1 MYDVLFLSILF
12 LSILGRNSMVARI
25 FEEEQ
30 NGNKFFWGGTERQRK
45 ILRRN
50 SLVRRVRNQGR
61 RRKLRKKGR
70 GGR

>member
-12 LSILGRNSMVARI
+12 LSILGRNSMVARN
-25 FEEEQ
+25 FGEEQ
-30 NGNKFFWGGTERQRK
+30 NGNTIFWGGTERHRK
-45 ILRRN
+45 IFRRN

-61 RRKLRKKGR
+61 RRKPRKRGR